1 MLTYRDEI
9 GGVRI
14 EGCNAENEV
23 EKIKSCV
30 ERLNDYERIGLTPG
44 QVRTLIRKYRELRGS
59 EAARTSDADV
69 REVMEE
75 YNRACPSLP
84 QCRTVTDRRR
94 VAIRTVG
101 KVLGGKSWGEF
112 FALAEASDFLSGRSG
127 RWKACCFDW
136 LMKPSNAVKVLEGV
150 YANGTAAAAA
160 GSFDTGEFFA
170 AACAKSY
177 GG

>member
-1 MLTYRDEI
+1 MLTYRDEV

-14 EGCNAENEV
+14 EGCNSENEV

-75 YNRACPSLP
+75 YNRA
-84 QCRTVTDRRR
+84 
-94 VAIRTVG
+94 
-101 KVLGGKSWGEF
+101 
-112 FALAEASDFLSGRSG
+112 GR
-127 RWKACCFDW
+127 
-136 LMKPSNAVKVLEGV
+136 
-150 YANGTAAAAA
+150 
-160 GSFDTGEFFA
+160 
-170 AACAKSY
+170 
-177 GG
+177 

>member
-1 MLTYRDEI
+1 MLTYRDEV

-14 EGCNAENEV
+14 EGCNSENEV

-44 QVRTLIRKYRELRGS
+44 QVRTLIRKYRELRES

-94 VAIRTVG
+94 VRSHTG
-101 KVLGGKSWGEF
+101 NEMKRRRGHGEG
-112 FALAEASDFLSGRSG
+112 LRGLRCASAQARGEEDRIVHKAGRSARVRIRLAVLLRILPG
-127 RWKACCFDW
+127 RLPHGALPCGCGD
-136 LMKPSNAVKVLEGV
+136 
-150 YANGTAAAAA
+150 
-160 GSFDTGEFFA
+160 GEEVRQDRDLA
-170 AACAKSY
+170 
-177 GG
+177 